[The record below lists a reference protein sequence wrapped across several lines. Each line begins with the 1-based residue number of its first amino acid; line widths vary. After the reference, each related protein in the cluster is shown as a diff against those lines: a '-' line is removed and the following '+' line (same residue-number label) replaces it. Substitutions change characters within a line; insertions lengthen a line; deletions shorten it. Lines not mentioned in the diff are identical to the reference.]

1 MTLYLVPL
9 VTVFMTAAE
18 SGRLNTPHYYE
29 RLLRG
34 TNKAETD
41 PFDTEE
47 RGVFSSI
54 KSMGTSIKKWAK
66 TKYWAETGKSDDYVK
81 QKLGLRDVPEA
92 ALKSSPKYKV
102 YQQFL
107 HKQEGV
113 QMDDKI
119 RSGMQTETFW
129 NDLGL
134 SGIDAARRES
144 TDAYRKYV
152 RFTNRFDSKA
162 EGRMFSQFEMIVKPG
177 KTDEEVTTRM
187 KTWAASDRS
196 PTFAK
201 RMLGLNG
208 LGKDKRKEEPL
219 NKYFEYFL
227 TLKSS

>member
-66 TKYWAETGKSDDYVK
+66 TKSCFEVESQVQSLPAVSTQAGGCSDGRQDT
-81 QKLGLRDVPEA
+81 
-92 ALKSSPKYKV
+92 
-102 YQQFL
+102 
-107 HKQEGV
+107 
-113 QMDDKI
+113 
-119 RSGMQTETFW
+119 QTETFW